1 MQLCFATNN
10 AHKLAEI
17 KALLGDNFQLKTL
30 QDIGCEDELP
40 ETTDTIEGN
49 SYQKA
54 QYVWDHFRISCFADD
69 SGLEITALHG
79 APGVHSAYYSGSRD
93 HKNNIT
99 RVLQELEYHQDRS
112 ARFKTVITLII
123 NGQIHQFEGIAAGS
137 IIEER
142 RGTNG
147 FGYDPIFVPEGQSL
161 TFAEIPLEEKSK
173 ISHRAKAFAQLVEFL
188 KNRF

>member
-99 RVLQELEYHQDRS
+99 HVLQELEYHQDRS